1 MRSDVFRSAN
11 HAPCRQ
17 LKHLEKS
24 MFRANT
30 VDISDLKQKE
40 ASVFHEDTVSEPYLS
55 FDSNMDKLR
64 ALPQKKSEKNFA
76 NFTGTAFKLVAPTNT
91 IEWADVALLNLQQ
104 IFHDGEAHKL
114 APFHGYCLYGDVLA
128 QDTSQTYFVIR
139 EEELKA
145 FQACQLLLQY
155 ISHSIQHLGDHEK
168 HYARQARILIEKRS
182 ELHKKH
188 HHLKSQKKVLGREL
202 GEMKNLARF
211 YENLAGKTPKRA
223 DIAPKDLERM
233 EGTVKRPNEVDEGCL
248 VGNHDPSEVKIAQ
261 NRSCNIKLDEK
272 GSKLMAKEETRDRF
286 VQVDR
291 LRDDASSNH
300 EMLFRRKSFPP
311 TSHTKEERLAKSLY
325 KIARYMVPWIT
336 KLREKRRRT
345 QFAAANIIR
354 QHIKKLLHFQK
365 ELRRT
370 QAEQKKMAFEDSVSG
385 QLSIIVNTAGGT
397 GRCHEDRVKHNS
409 GSETPKHAITDAE
422 SLLVLFHKVRS
433 ILIELNINGVS
444 YERVFKKWDTS
455 NDDEL
460 DRAEFRAGIY
470 QISGYKVKRRLVRAL
485 IGLIRQNAGR
495 SSPIPLRIS
504 VEEFQLGLHLRQDT
518 KNSEQVIECDS

>member
-1 MRSDVFRSAN
+1 M
-11 HAPCRQ
+11 
-17 LKHLEKS
+17 
-24 MFRANT
+24 
-30 VDISDLKQKE
+30 
-40 ASVFHEDTVSEPYLS
+40 
-55 FDSNMDKLR
+55 
-64 ALPQKKSEKNFA
+64 
-76 NFTGTAFKLVAPTNT
+76 
-91 IEWADVALLNLQQ
+91 
-104 IFHDGEAHKL
+104 
-114 APFHGYCLYGDVLA
+114 LA
-128 QDTSQTYFVIR
+128 QDTSQTYIVIR

-182 ELHKKH
+182 ELHKQH

-300 EMLFRRKSFPP
+300 EMLFRRKSFLP

-409 GSETPKHAITDAE
+409 GSETSKHAITDAE